1 MFYWLNF
8 YDMSGNTPVLFV
20 INPPSNVIRP
30 VAVKVSMVSVSAS
43 PSPPLIESLSIVT
56 EPFSKCIRRF

>member
-1 MFYWLNF
+1 
-8 YDMSGNTPVLFV
+8 MSGNTPVLFV